1 MLISCIVDKLL
12 GIKSKSYCTLLFQI
26 PSDIRDRKVKT
37 AGPQTERRI
46 DSTYINSNWCL
57 SRRIDSTY
65 INSKLVPIS
74 FGQAQI
80 NLSVDKIYQ
89 LYVTVLYYINVLV
102 EFLVLLSFLTRQTSL
117 KVTFFSFVVSSIPS
131 FMFYAVDHNPPP
143 ILSTPRLCRV
153 DFRVAA
159 SC

>member
-1 MLISCIVDKLL
+1 ML

-65 INSKLVPIS
+65 ISSKLVLIS
-74 FGQAQI
+74 SNRTDLPSMKLTIFGFK
-80 NLSVDKIYQ
+80 S
-89 LYVTVLYYINVLV
+89 
-102 EFLVLLSFLTRQTSL
+102 LT
-117 KVTFFSFVVSSIPS
+117 VVSGYENAS
-131 FMFYAVDHNPPP
+131 FHHLHLVFHRSE
-143 ILSTPRLCRV
+143 LFLE
-153 DFRVAA
+153 
-159 SC
+159 